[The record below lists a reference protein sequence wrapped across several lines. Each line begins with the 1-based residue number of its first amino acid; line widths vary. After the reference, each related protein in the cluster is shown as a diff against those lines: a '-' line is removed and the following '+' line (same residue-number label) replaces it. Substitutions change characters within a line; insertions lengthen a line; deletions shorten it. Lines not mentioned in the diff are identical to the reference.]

1 MTKSAAIAIAAS
13 LLISSTT
20 ASGHEGHNYKKLM
33 GTVKTIDA
41 TRIELA
47 LKDGHQ
53 QSIPLSKHIK
63 IMRGKESVGID
74 QVKPGARVIV
84 MLGEDDKT
92 AGTIKLGVPP
102 RK

>member
-1 MTKSAAIAIAAS
+1 MTKSAAIVVAAS

-20 ASGHEGHNYKKLM
+20 ASGHEGHNHKKLM
-33 GTVKTIDA
+33 GTVKSIDA

-47 LKDGHQ
+47 LKDGQQ
-53 QSIPLSKHIK
+53 QSIPLSKGIR